1 MTTDEKKIALDKIAQ
16 EIKAFKGLEIARNA
30 DHAVPGEGNP
40 DAEVLFVGEAPG
52 ATENLTGRPFVGQAG
67 KLLEKNLNN
76 IGLKRED
83 VYITNIV
90 KFRPPDN
97 RDPFP
102 VEIEACKQ
110 WLDEQIKIIDPR
122 IIATLGRFSMAK
134 FIPDV
139 TISRVHG
146 VARFVDFGSKKYIVF
161 PMYHPAAA
169 LRAGSM
175 MQLFAED
182 FGKLQNLLG
191 KKSEIVIESQK
202 DDNDTQL
209 GLF

>member
-1 MTTDEKKIALDKIAQ
+1 MSREVKIKALEKIAL

-30 DHAVPGEGNP
+30 TNAVPGEGNP
-40 DAEVLFVGEAPG
+40 DTEVLFIGEAPG
-52 ATENLTGRPFVGQAG
+52 RNEDMTGRPFVGQAG
-67 KLLEKNLNN
+67 KLLEKNLNI

-83 VYITNIV
+83 VFITNIV
-90 KFRPPDN
+90 KFRPPEN
-97 RDPFP
+97 RDPTP
-102 VEIEACKQ
+102 EEIETCKG
-110 WLDEQIKIIDPR
+110 WLDDQIETISPR

-146 VARFVDFGSKKYIVF
+146 QARFVDFRGKKYIVY

-175 MQLFAED
+175 MKLFEED
-182 FGKLQNLLG
+182 FVKLKDLLG
-191 KKSEIVIESQK
+191 KKESEPASVEE
-202 DDNDTQL
+202 DEQL
-209 GLF
+209 GIF